1 MHSEG
6 DQVGFLKRV
15 LGGNGGK
22 EGEPGPDWARPMS
35 RSDATA
41 FLAAVG
47 EDFERRGLPF
57 EIGDGMVRV
66 ERNGRSSDLGLTNL
80 AQVCHQAGRGAWPT
94 TIASHFDN
102 LFAAEDA
109 STAIEQEG
117 MKLEAVQSML
127 KVRLFPGAS
136 LGGMDPM
143 PPVSWEFA
151 PGVVAA
157 FVYDLP
163 TTVSSVNVEHI
174 NAWGRSHDELM
185 KIAIQNVRGDLVES
199 QTLMENGPSAA
210 IALSA
215 DHFFAATHV
224 FLLPER
230 LPPEA
235 THGAVLAVPYRHA
248 LLYAPIVDLGLVQS
262 INSLIPMAASLFQQ
276 GPGSISPGLYW
287 WRNGSVTEL
296 PSQVDGTRVQFFP
309 PDDFV
314 EVLNSLPA
322 A

>member
-1 MHSEG
+1 L
-6 DQVGFLKRV
+6 GFLKRV
-15 LGGNGGK
+15 LGGNGGDDP
-22 EGEPGPDWARPMS
+22 GPGPDWARPMS

-41 FLAAVG
+41 FVAAVG
-47 EDFERRGLPF
+47 EDLERRGLPF
-57 EIGDGMVRV
+57 SIGEGMVRV
-66 ERNGRSSDLGLTNL
+66 ERNGRPSDLGLTNL
-80 AQVCHQAGRGAWPT
+80 AQVCHHAGRGAWST

-117 MKLEAVQSML
+117 MNLEAVRSML
-127 KVRLFPGAS
+127 KVRLYPGAS

-174 NAWGRSHDELM
+174 NRWGRSSDELLS
-185 KIAIQNVRGDLVES
+185 IALDNVRTDAVES
-199 QTLMENGPSAA
+199 QRITEGGGSAA
-210 IALSA
+210 VACFA
-215 DHFFAATHV
+215 DHFFAASHA
-224 FLLPER
+224 FLLGER

-235 THGAVLAVPYRHA
+235 ASGAVFSVPHRHA

-262 INSLIPMAASLFQQ
+262 INGLIPMAASLFQQ
-276 GPGSISPGLYW
+276 GPGSISPALYW

-296 PSQVDGTRVQFFP
+296 PSQFEGSRVQFFP

-314 EVLNSLPA
+314 QVLNSLPA